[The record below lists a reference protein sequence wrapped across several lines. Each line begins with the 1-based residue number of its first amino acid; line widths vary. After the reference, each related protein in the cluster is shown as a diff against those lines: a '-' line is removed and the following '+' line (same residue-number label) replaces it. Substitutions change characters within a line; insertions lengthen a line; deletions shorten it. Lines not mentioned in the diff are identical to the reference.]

1 MWVGSNLIIPDKEY
15 APLETVVM
23 ALELTSA
30 PKRFLGN
37 DTPQGNT
44 KLSRA
49 WTASNKHIPDQDII
63 DRYGIVYH
71 IRNEMGLL

>member
-1 MWVGSNLIIPDKEY
+1 MGSNLIIPDKEY
-15 APLETVVM
+15 ASWETVVM

-30 PKRFLGN
+30 SKRLLGN

-49 WTASNKHIPDQDII
+49 WTALNKHITDQDII